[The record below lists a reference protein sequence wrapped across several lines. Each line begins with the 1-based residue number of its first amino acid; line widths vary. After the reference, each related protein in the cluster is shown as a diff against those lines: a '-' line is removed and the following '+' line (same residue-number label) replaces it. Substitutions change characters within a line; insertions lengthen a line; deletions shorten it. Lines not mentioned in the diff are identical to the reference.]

1 MTTGAELAIIYLDC
15 MLPWLAAQAAA
26 AKAMRP
32 LARFERVESVSVIP
46 LRRFDPG
53 AIEEA
58 SNYRAVSIVTHTPT
72 VCFR

>member
-1 MTTGAELAIIYLDC
+1 
-15 MLPWLAAQAAA
+15 
-26 AKAMRP
+26 MRP

-58 SNYRAVSIVTHTPT
+58 
-72 VCFR
+72 